1 MGITGV
7 TNNKLFTI
15 LTYDNDN
22 PYQVG
27 KNGVT
32 SITNQTLFG
41 ENYKVVKY
49 NLDDI
54 LYTTYISE
62 DKLDLFNIPLTDV
75 TGSRQI
81 YKYTKVKNNT
91 ALRVNESDNQKLLR
105 INSKQISGSKFSTN
119 KISKERP
126 TTNTSSK
133 RRSVNEIDRLSFL
146 NFLGDTTFEVNDYS
160 YNQFVNKKIIKEE
173 KYVGLIDTPKVK
185 SDIFMERDFIPV
197 MERHQRM
204 ADINSI
210 NELELYKNG
219 YFKMI
224 KTA

>member
-32 SITNQTLFG
+32 SVTNQTLFG

-126 TTNTSSK
+126 TTNTPSK

-160 YNQFVNKKIIKEE
+160 YNQFVDKKIIKEE

>member
-1 MGITGV
+1 MSVTGV

-15 LTYDNDN
+15 LTYDKET
-22 PYQVG
+22 PYKVG

-32 SITNQTLFG
+32 SVNNQTISDEL
-41 ENYKVVKY
+41 YTVVKY
-49 NLDDI
+49 TLDDI
-54 LYTTYISE
+54 SYTTYISE
-62 DKLDLFNIPLTDV
+62 NKLDLFNIPLTDIF
-75 TGSRQI
+75 GDRQI
-81 YKYTKVKNNT
+81 KTYSSVKNT
-91 ALRVNESDNQKLLR
+91 SALR
-105 INSKQISGSKFSTN
+105 INETDTQKQLRTTSKEIKGSKFSTN

-126 TTNTSSK
+126 INVISK
-133 RRSVNEIDRLSFL
+133 RLRVSEVDRLSFL

-160 YNQFVNKKIIKEE
+160 YNQFVDKKIIKEE

-204 ADINSI
+204 ADINNI

-224 KTA
+224 KTV